1 MATAA
6 AAPVQAA
13 PALRPGS
20 APAPSGKSVA
30 QQDRELHDLMKKA
43 DRRAVAMVDKGVLS
57 TSTID
62 DLKKLAQREK
72 LALR

>member
-1 MATAA
+1 
-6 AAPVQAA
+6 
-13 PALRPGS
+13 
-20 APAPSGKSVA
+20 
-30 QQDRELHDLMKKA
+30 MKKA